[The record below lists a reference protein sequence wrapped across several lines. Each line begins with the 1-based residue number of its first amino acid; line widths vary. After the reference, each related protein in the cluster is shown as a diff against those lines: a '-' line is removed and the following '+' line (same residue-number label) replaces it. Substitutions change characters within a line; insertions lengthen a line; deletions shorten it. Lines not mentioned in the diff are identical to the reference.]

1 MQWNTIFFVNSILL
15 GVGLAMDAFSISV
28 TCGLSNP
35 RMSLTGMTRI
45 ASCFAAFQFA
55 MPLLGWFFVRKA
67 AETFAA
73 FYAMIPWIALVILCF
88 IGGKMLLEGI
98 GRIRG
103 GDNSDEENPDD
114 YEDLPTARLLALGV
128 ATSID
133 ALSVGLTIPDYPAAG
148 ALVCS
153 LLIGVVTFVICSAGI
168 RLGRR
173 FGAAL
178 YGKGDLL
185 GGIILIFIGLEIFF
199 TK

>member
-1 MQWNTIFFVNSILL
+1 MQWTTLFFFNSILL
-15 GVGLAMDAFSISV
+15 GAGLAMDAFSISV

-35 RMSLTGMTRI
+35 HMPPAEMLRI
-45 ASCFAAFQFA
+45 TSCFAAFQFG

-67 AETFAA
+67 AETFAL
-73 FYAMIPWIALVILCF
+73 FSSLIPWIALVILCF

-98 GRIRG
+98 GRLRENAG
-103 GDNSDEENPDD
+103 SGQDDEND

-133 ALSVGLTIPDYPAAG
+133 ALSVGLTIPNYPAAG

-153 LLIGVVTFVICSAGI
+153 LLIGLVTFLICIAGI
-168 RLGRR
+168 FLGRR
-173 FGAAL
+173 FGTAL

-185 GGIILIFIGLEIFF
+185 GGVILIFIGLEIFF
-199 TK
+199 T